1 MLPASILLA
10 IALGIM
16 AMGSAVTPASAFSS
30 QVFGTRKEQ
39 IFPHYHPVN
48 SPGVSRWRPP
58 SKKRPG

>member
-1 MLPASILLA
+1 MFRISIFLA
-10 IALGIM
+10 IVLGVM
-16 AMGSAVTPASAFSS
+16 ATGSAVTPASAFSS

-39 IFPHYHPVN
+39 ILHSHAVN